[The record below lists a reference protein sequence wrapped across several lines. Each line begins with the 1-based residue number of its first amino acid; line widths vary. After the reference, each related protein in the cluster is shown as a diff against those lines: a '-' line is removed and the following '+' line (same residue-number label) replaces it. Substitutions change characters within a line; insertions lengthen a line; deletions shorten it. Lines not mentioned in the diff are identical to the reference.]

1 MEIYLI
7 RHGHTDSRRAVDPY
21 SPALSD
27 QGKDQAARIA
37 AQSQTWDI
45 GLLCSS
51 SMRRA
56 AETTDII
63 GARLSQVERWDL
75 DELEDLTLDDLMG
88 EPTAGQLVS
97 SWTPAQLRTAY
108 RQAWSRI
115 SGALTRITLYA
126 AANRLEAVAI
136 VGHHSTISLLLLN
149 WLGLDWRAM
158 EQVDFRL
165 DYCGSSKLTLDGSGR
180 AHIDWINRAP

>member
-7 RHGHTDSRRAVDPY
+7 RHGQIDRRHAVDPY
-21 SPALSD
+21 SVPLSEE
-27 QGKDQAARIA
+27 GHAQAARIA
-37 AQSQTWDI
+37 AQCETWDI

-56 AETTDII
+56 AETADAISD
-63 GARLSQVERWDL
+63 RLPLTERWDL
-75 DELEDLTLDDLMG
+75 DELEDLTLDDLLG
-88 EPTAGQLVS
+88 EPTAGPLVS
-97 SWTPAQLRTAY
+97 SWTPAQLQTAY
-108 RQAWSRI
+108 RQAYSRI
-115 SGALTRITLYA
+115 SGALTRIQLYA

-149 WLGLDWRAM
+149 WLGHDWRAM

-165 DYCGSSKLTLDGSGR
+165 DFCGSSKVTLDGSGK